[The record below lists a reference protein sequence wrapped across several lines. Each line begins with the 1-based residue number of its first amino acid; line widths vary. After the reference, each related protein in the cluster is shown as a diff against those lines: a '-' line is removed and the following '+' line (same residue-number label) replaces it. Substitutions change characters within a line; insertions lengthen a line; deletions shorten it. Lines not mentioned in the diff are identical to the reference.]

1 MKDHEVIPAA
11 AAIRVVL
18 ADDNRA
24 LLTDI
29 ATRLGEGFE
38 IVGMAED
45 GEETIRVVERSEPSV
60 LVVDISMPLLNGLE
74 VASRLHESGCSAK
87 IVFLTIHEQR
97 SYISAAF
104 ACGGSAYVTKR
115 HLASDLAAAIRAVVD
130 GQTFLSP
137 SLRE

>member
-1 MKDHEVIPAA
+1 MKDHKVIPA

-18 ADDNRA
+18 ADDNRP
-24 LLTDI
+24 LLTEI

-38 IVGMAED
+38 IVGTAED
-45 GEETIRVVERSEPSV
+45 GEETIRVVERSDPNV
-60 LVVDISMPLLNGLE
+60 LVLDISMPLLNGLD
-74 VASRLHESGCSAK
+74 VASRLHKSGCSAK

-104 ACGGSAYVTKR
+104 ASGGRAYVTKR
-115 HLASDLAAAIRAVVD
+115 HLASDLAPAIRAVVD